1 MVWLVF
7 RCVDDVVTVTAQLE
21 QMVQLLQLELS
32 EGSNNNSSPA
42 TETRILGT
50 LLSDTDQILAQ
61 VVAWARGLDTRSQ
74 AAVLGQLLALC
85 EVLVSCGAG
94 VVSHPLVTGPL
105 LALLD
110 TVHSHTS
117 ARATDQQLAAAL
129 LGLVHSLC
137 VLLTASPGLL
147 ELFTRGRG
155 LLLLPL
161 LTPFL
166 HLPSA
171 SGQLARDSLLLL
183 VSLSSHH
190 ASVQTYIADH
200 SNLTTI
206 LATGLGGLYSALPRS
221 LDTADS
227 ASWHRLEA
235 ADCADI
241 PGLGELVTSL
251 ELCCAVLQVAPP
263 RVSAQLLEL
272 IQAGFLVPVLGPA
285 LVQDSGS
292 VSSTAYLDLFLRV
305 LSSPAL
311 LATWVRYILTATVD
325 GSQILEVLIER
336 IAASGQV
343 GRRRGLC
350 SLAADRYLFCL
361 QVCIV
366 TLQLFETLVSLN
378 MEDVMLSL
386 VFRHLINCNF
396 LLPSSRCAISA
407 EIPIT
412 SDRCWCCQ
420 VLAPLR

>member
-1 MVWLVF
+1 MF

-32 EGSNNNSSPA
+32 EGSNNNSGPA

-61 VVAWARGLDTRSQ
+61 VVAWARSLDTRSQ

-94 VVSHPLVTGPL
+94 VVSHPLVAGPL

-117 ARATDQQLAAAL
+117 ARAADQQLAAAL

-147 ELFTRGRG
+147 DLFTRGPG

-221 LDTADS
+221 LGTADS

-272 IQAGFLVPVLGPA
+272 IQAGFLVPVVGPA

-325 GSQILEVLIER
+325 SSQYMLVAMQDVTHQER
-336 IAASGQV
+336 LRAKRSGEEEPDAAFKLDMF
-343 GRRRGLC
+343 GRE
-350 SLAADRYLFCL
+350 Y
-361 QVCIV
+361 
-366 TLQLFETLVSLN
+366 N
-378 MEDVMLSL
+378 M
-386 VFRHLINCNF
+386 R
-396 LLPSSRCAISA
+396 
-407 EIPIT
+407 
-412 SDRCWCCQ
+412 
-420 VLAPLR
+420 

>member
-1 MVWLVF
+1 MF

-61 VVAWARGLDTRSQ
+61 VVAWARSLDTRSQ

-110 TVHSHTS
+110 TAHSHTS

-147 ELFTRGRG
+147 ELFTRGPG

-183 VSLSSHH
+183 VSLSSQH

-206 LATGLGGLYSALPRS
+206 LATGLGGLYSALPRT
-221 LDTADS
+221 LGTDS
-227 ASWHRLEA
+227 ASWHRLEP

-311 LATWVRYILTATVD
+311 LATWVRYILTANVD
-325 GSQILEVLIER
+325 GSQILEVLIQR

-343 GRRRGLC
+343 GRTP
-350 SLAADRYLFCL
+350 AVW
-361 QVCIV
+361 QQI
-366 TLQLFETLVSLN
+366 
-378 MEDVMLSL
+378 
-386 VFRHLINCNF
+386 
-396 LLPSSRCAISA
+396 
-407 EIPIT
+407 
-412 SDRCWCCQ
+412 
-420 VLAPLR
+420 

>member
-1 MVWLVF
+1 M
-7 RCVDDVVTVTAQLE
+7 VTVTAQLE

-32 EGSNNNSSPA
+32 EGSNNNSSLV

-110 TVHSHTS
+110 TAHSHTS

-183 VSLSSHH
+183 VSLSSQH

-206 LATGLGGLYSALPRS
+206 LATGLGGLYSALPRT
-221 LDTADS
+221 LGTDS
-227 ASWHRLEA
+227 ASWHRLEP

-292 VSSTAYLDLFLRV
+292 VSSTAYLELFLRV

-325 GSQILEVLIER
+325 GSQILEVLIQR